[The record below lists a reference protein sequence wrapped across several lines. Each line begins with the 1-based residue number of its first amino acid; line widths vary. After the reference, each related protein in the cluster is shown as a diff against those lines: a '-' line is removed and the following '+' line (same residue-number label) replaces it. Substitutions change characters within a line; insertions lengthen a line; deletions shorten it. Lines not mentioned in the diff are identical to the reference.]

1 MDMDETKELKCPKC
15 ESKVKQ
21 YKHGTTSKGKPRFR
35 CKICFAVYSFEPPRY
50 SEEFKRE
57 SVQLYLEG
65 NSGRAVGR
73 IRKISKNTIW
83 GWLKEYADNL
93 PAVQENDVET
103 AEQDEL
109 CTYIKKDK

>member
-1 MDMDETKELKCPKC
+1 MDMNESKELKCPKC
-15 ESKVKQ
+15 ESKTKQ

-35 CKICFAVYSFEPPRY
+35 CKMCFAVYSFEPPRY

-83 GWLKEYADNL
+83 KWLKEYADSL
-93 PAVQENDVET
+93 PTQQEDNKPVRKLSHT
-103 AEQDEL
+103 IL
-109 CTYIKKDK
+109 